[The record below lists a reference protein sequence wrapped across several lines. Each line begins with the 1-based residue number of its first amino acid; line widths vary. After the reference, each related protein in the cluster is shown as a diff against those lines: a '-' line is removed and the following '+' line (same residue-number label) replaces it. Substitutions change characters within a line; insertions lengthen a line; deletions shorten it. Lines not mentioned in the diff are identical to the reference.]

1 MKKIFIA
8 LSIALASCTTTGTV
22 LEAPAPLA
30 HTTIDEKGLI
40 LALQTFD
47 TVLTAVDRLVAAGVI
62 KPGSP
67 RAVQIADA
75 IHTAKTAL
83 QIAGAAQRA
92 GNSGSYITA
101 IHQAQVAIAQINSLV
116 KGS

>member
-8 LSIALASCTTTGTV
+8 LSIALTSCAANP
-22 LEAPAPLA
+22 LAAPAPLA

-47 TVLTAVDRLVAAGVI
+47 TVLTAVDRLVAAKVI
-62 KPGSP
+62 VPGSP
-67 RAVQIADA
+67 RALAIANA
-75 IHTAKTAL
+75 IETAKTAYK
-83 QIAGAAQRA
+83 AASAAQRV
-92 GNSGSYITA
+92 GNSGSYLVA
-101 IHQAQVAIAQINSLV
+101 INQAQVAIAQINSLV

>member
-8 LSIALASCTTTGTV
+8 LSIALVSCTPGSV
-22 LEAPAPLA
+22 LTAPAPLA

-75 IHTAKTAL
+75 IQSTKKAL
-83 QIAGAAQRA
+83 QIASAAQRV
-92 GNSGSYITA
+92 GNTGSYLTA
-101 IHQAQVAIAQINSLV
+101 IRQAQVAIAQINSLV